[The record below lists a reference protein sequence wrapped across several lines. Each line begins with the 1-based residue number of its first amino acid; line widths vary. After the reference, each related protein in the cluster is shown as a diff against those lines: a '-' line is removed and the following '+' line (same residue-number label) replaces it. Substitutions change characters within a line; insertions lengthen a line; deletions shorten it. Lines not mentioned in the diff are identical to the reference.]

1 MVFDGRVDGRYMQ
14 SALNSSTR
22 SDDPNQYEKN
32 DDLSNKDKFRKLQN
46 QYQGCVF
53 DYSSDL
59 KLDPNDGGF
68 WFDFM
73 ADCGDGFNPSYQ
85 IARMLAQPKI
95 DATKCGENLELPRGC
110 FLINGGDLAYP
121 NPTELRYVLLFIIA

>member
-1 MVFDGRVDGRYMQ
+1 MQ

-22 SDDPNQYEKN
+22 SEYPNQCEKN
-32 DDLSNKDKFRKLQN
+32 DDLSYEDKLRKLQN
-46 QYQGCVF
+46 QYPGCIF

-73 ADCGDGFNPSYQ
+73 SDCGDGFNPSYQ

-95 DATKCGENLELPRGC
+95 GATKDGEHLELPRGS

-121 NPTELRYVLLFIIA
+121 NPTESRYVSYSNYS